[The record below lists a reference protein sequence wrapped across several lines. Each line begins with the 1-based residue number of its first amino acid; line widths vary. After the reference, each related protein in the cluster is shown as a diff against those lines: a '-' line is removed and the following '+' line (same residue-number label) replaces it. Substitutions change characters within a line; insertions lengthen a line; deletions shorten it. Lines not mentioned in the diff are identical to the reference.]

1 MKRLLTAV
9 AVFAVVLMTVG
20 ISSANLVT
28 DPGFNTLDA
37 VWEGWE
43 GAPANGG
50 YQAPSTFVT
59 ALGGVATVTPG
70 SASEWNFYQTF
81 GAGPA
86 ANPPLLIG
94 QAYDF
99 SITSDNSSLD
109 VGTTDAVMFVKA
121 FDGFWGF
128 IGAEFQTVP
137 LAMDGSTQTISFT
150 PVAGAFY
157 QIGTYTVGTTSGSY
171 DLSNPT
177 LVPEPATV
185 GLLGIAGLLM
195 YARRRMLKH

>member
-1 MKRLLTAV
+1 MNRRLTAVMAVAIVLAYVGTGYANLLTAPDY
-9 AVFAVVLMTVG
+9 
-20 ISSANLVT
+20 S
-28 DPGFNTLDA
+28 TLDG
-37 VWEGWE
+37 VWEGWV
-43 GAPANGG
+43 GG
-50 YQAPSTFVT
+50 ETAPSSFVT
-59 ALGGVATVTPG
+59 ALAGVATVTPP
-70 SASEWNFYQTF
+70 SATEANFYQSF

-121 FDGFWGF
+121 FDGFWNF

-150 PVAGAFY
+150 PEAGAFY
-157 QIGTYTVGTTSGSY
+157 QVGTFTIGTTSGSY

-177 LVPEPATV
+177 LIAIPEPATV
-185 GLLGIAGLLM
+185 GLFGIAGLLM
-195 YARRRMLKH
+195 YARRRLLKH